1 MTDACKFALLCDKA
15 GIFRVT
21 EWLSACY
28 NYNTQEGTMLL
39 KDVIVSIPS
48 GTRIQKQYVY
58 HVRARKYDPEKGFTT
73 EDRVCIGKLCDT
85 EGMMYP
91 NENYESYY
99 SCQDMKDGDLPEFS
113 DTIHIGTRTL
123 IGHIL
128 LDTGID
134 NMLEVLFENEA
145 PLIKDVLAYMI
156 VNESCAYQYFPY
168 FMREYMSFTKKVYSD
183 TTISRLLKNI
193 EEKDRQTFLDAWNR
207 LNSNLS
213 DVYVSYDS
221 TNFSTR
227 NDYDGLSEFGHAKDD
242 EELPQVNLAYVT
254 AQNNGRPLYYELY
267 PGSIHDS
274 AEVRYMLRSI
284 RGYGYKQV
292 GFIFD
297 RAYYSESF
305 LNAMSKEGYFFMIML
320 KERYKYVQE
329 TIGKY
334 RIRLTEQSRCYIR
347 NHEVSGITERVKI
360 GDNSYYVHVYYDDF
374 RASAEKRE
382 YLNAVGA
389 MEEELEKKL
398 EEKKWTKEQL
408 KKYEKEFR
416 MRYDSHGILLSC
428 SRKDKVITEKL
439 EGMGYFAILTSRKM
453 EASEAL
459 DIYRDR
465 DSIEKMFRM
474 LKSGM
479 EFDHAGVQSRESLES
494 KVFLTF
500 IAAIIRNEIF
510 QRTKAL
516 RLEDRKS
523 YTVPAVMKTL
533 DMIEATKS
541 IRSGKYIRRYASTKK
556 QKKILTA
563 FKLKESDLD
572 QLLGEWNG

>member
-1 MTDACKFALLCDKA
+1 
-15 GIFRVT
+15 
-21 EWLSACY
+21 
-28 NYNTQEGTMLL
+28 MLL
-39 KDVIVSIPS
+39 KDIIVPIPS
-48 GTRIQKQYVY
+48 GTRIQNRYIY
-58 HVRARKYDPEKGFTT
+58 HVKSRKYDPGKGFTT
-73 EDRVCIGKLCDT
+73 EDRVCIGKRCDK

-91 NENYESYY
+91 NESYESYY
-99 SCQDMKDGDLPEFS
+99 SYEDMKEGDLPEFS
-113 DTIHIGTRTL
+113 DTIHIGTRAL

-128 LDTGID
+128 LETGID
-134 NMLEVLFENEA
+134 NMLEVLFEEEA
-145 PLIKDVLAYMI
+145 PLIKDVIAYMI

-183 TTISRLLKNI
+183 ATISRLLKRI

-207 LNSNLS
+207 INSNLS

-221 TNFSTR
+221 TNFNTR
-227 NDYDGLSEFGHAKDD
+227 NEYDGLSEFGYAKDD
-242 EELPQVNLAYVT
+242 DELPQVNLAYVT

-274 AEVRYMLRSI
+274 AEVRYMLNSI
-284 RGYGYKQV
+284 KGYGYKQV

-305 LNAMSKEGYFFMIML
+305 LNAMSKDGYFFMIVL
-320 KERYKYVQE
+320 KDRYQYVQE
-329 TIGKY
+329 TIEKY

-347 NHEVSGITERVKI
+347 NHEVSGITERVKV
-360 GDNSYYVHVYYDDF
+360 GKYSYYVHVYYDDF
-374 RASAEKRE
+374 RASSEKRE
-382 YLNAVGA
+382 YLNTVAR

-416 MRYDSHGILLSC
+416 MRYDNQGILLSC
-428 SRKDKVITEKL
+428 SRKDKAITEKMNGL
-439 EGMGYFAILTSRKM
+439 GYFVILTSKKM
-453 EASEAL
+453 EAAEAL

-500 IAAIIRNEIF
+500 IAAIVRNEIF
-510 QRTKAL
+510 QRSKEL

-523 YTVPAVMKTL
+523 YTVPALMKTL
-533 DMIEATKS
+533 DMMEATKNL
-541 IRSGKYIRRYASTKK
+541 RTRRYVKRHASTKK
-556 QKKILTA
+556 QKKILAA
-563 FKLKESDLD
+563 FKLKDSELG
-572 QLLGEWNG
+572 QLLDEWNG